1 MDDMKNELM
10 ELSQDDMIK
19 ALRKELKF
27 TRLCSLFVA
36 TLLMF
41 VIVGGIY
48 AINKITPALTA
59 VERMQPAIAKIEQ
72 LDIEVLNEKIEQLDI
87 EGLNKIVDA
96 LDVEALSE
104 VLRNINEA
112 TAYIEEIGEGFSEFS
127 DSVTDSFNDL
137 FKIGEKNKSGV

>member
-87 EGLNKIVDA
+87 EGLNKIVDD